1 MLAQT
6 VRLILKGKETKFDR
20 MWPISNSLFFLK
32 MLKYLLNSKSSM
44 ARLEIHVTDKSELN
58 DVLSIRRKVFT
69 EEQGI
74 NPNADKD
81 GLDEAADH
89 IIAIYDGLPVGCTR
103 IRFLNGKAKLERL
116 AVLREYRS
124 KGIATEIIKSTVEY
138 CNSKKVNEIYF
149 DAQYYLKGF
158 YERFGFKVRGE
169 PFEEVGIEHIEMY
182 MEF

>member
-1 MLAQT
+1 ME
-6 VRLILKGKETKFDR
+6 RLK
-20 MWPISNSLFFLK
+20 
-32 MLKYLLNSKSSM
+32 
-44 ARLEIHVTDKSELN
+44 IHAIDPSELD

-74 NPNADKD
+74 DPNADKD
-81 GLDEAADH
+81 GLDETADH

-116 AVLREYRS
+116 AVLREFRN
-124 KGIATEIIKSTVEY
+124 KRIATELIKSTIEY

-158 YERFGFKVRGE
+158 YERFGFKIMGK
-169 PFEEVGIEHIEMY
+169 PFEEVGIEHIEMH